1 MEKHLNLKWWSFVL
15 TVMMCSTFAVAQKT
29 EVEPVS
35 KLQKITV
42 FTDRAM
48 IAKET
53 AFSVK
58 RGENII
64 RIAGMTPHLVDQ
76 SVQVSLMGQT
86 EMTIAE
92 VTVEETFL
100 KETEQPKLQ
109 KLQSELNN
117 LNNQIRDAISQM
129 TAINDASDF
138 LKRVNP
144 FPQSQKVTTTDM
156 EAHAKFIE
164 KSLSA
169 NFERTAVIDA
179 KMKKLNDEKSA
190 LENELAILKS
200 NKNRSKSIVIHLIS
214 NIDKPGVKVGYTY
227 VSTGSG
233 WSSQYEA
240 KADFATSKVDFNYFA
255 SIWQSTGE
263 DWTDANIE
271 ISTAKPFIYGN
282 LPDLSAWYLDL
293 YTPRLYKTKSAA
305 NSDEISPPRA
315 MMERVVR
322 VDEASAPAENLLK
335 ETAVNEE
342 NTSFSF
348 VLPRKIDIVS
358 DGQPH
363 RVSIAKSNTDAKY
376 TWFTIPKLIQNAFL
390 KASMKNPFTFPL
402 LPGSISVF
410 LDQKLVGTAY
420 VNETILPEGELELS
434 LGIDEGIKIERKLV
448 KKNTDYAG
456 LLKKETTVYY
466 EYAIEITNGKNKEVT
481 LDLNDQFPI
490 SRNEKIRVETEAPKG
505 GATVN
510 DDGKITW
517 NITLAPGA
525 KKTIPLKFNISY
537 PKDATIS
544 GL

>member
-1 MEKHLNLKWWSFVL
+1 MEKHLNLKLWPLVL
-15 TVMMCSTFAVAQKT
+15 SVMMCSQLVMAQKT

-64 RIAGMTPHLVDQ
+64 RITGMTPYLVDQ

-117 LNNQIRDAISQM
+117 LNNQIKDAISQM

-144 FPQSQKVTTTDM
+144 FLQSQKVTTTDM

-169 NFERTAVIDA
+169 NFERTAVIQA
-179 KMKKLNDEKSA
+179 KVKKLTDEKSA

-200 NKNRSKSIVIHLIS
+200 NKNKSKSIVIHLIS
-214 NIDKPGVKVGYTY
+214 NIDKSGVKIGYTY
-227 VSTGSG
+227 VSTGAG

-240 KADFATSKVDFNYFA
+240 KADFSTSKVDFNYFA

-263 DWTDANIE
+263 DWTDANVE
-271 ISTAKPFIYGN
+271 ISTTKPFIYGN

-293 YTPRLYKTKSAA
+293 YTPRFYKTKSAGL
-305 NSDEISPPRA
+305 NDKLLERQV
-315 MMERVVR
+315 MMESV
-322 VDEASAPAENLLK
+322 AAAPAPTENLLK
-335 ETAVNEE
+335 ETVVNEE

-348 VLPRKIDIVS
+348 VLPRKVDIVS

-363 RVSIAKSNTDAKY
+363 RVSIAKSNADAKY

-390 KASMKNPFTFPL
+390 KAAMKNPFTFPL

-410 LDQKLVGTAY
+410 LDQKLVGTAS
-420 VNETILPEGELELS
+420 VDETILPEGEMELS

-510 DDGKITW
+510 EEGKITW

-544 GL
+544 GI